1 MTETK
6 NTFIRISNGRLVDL
20 MDMGP
25 EDVDLFS
32 ISRALN
38 SISRFSGHW
47 GRVRPLTVA
56 QHTLLCM
63 ELAARLYPDEIDV
76 EFGCLLHDMP
86 EAYYNDLSS
95 PMKRCIDIKEFTDP
109 IDTAVHGTLWTLD
122 KPRTEEVEQKVKK
135 CDLLALTIERNV
147 MWEQTEGNDDER
159 YFPQIDVEFSKED
172 QANLFF
178 IVSMYPEVD
187 LEEVYHT
194 FFIETQTN
202 PVQSTIPELEGARD

>member
-1 MTETK
+1 MTK
-6 NTFIRISNGRLVDL
+6 NTYIRISNGRLVDL

-63 ELAARLYPDEIDV
+63 ELAARLYPNEVDV
-76 EFGCLLHDMP
+76 EFGCLLHDMS
-86 EAYYNDLSS
+86 EAYYNDISS
-95 PMKRCIDIKEFTDP
+95 PMKRCIDIKEFTTP
-109 IDTAVHGTLWTLD
+109 IDDIVHETLWTLD
-122 KPRTEEVEQKVKK
+122 KPLTHEVEKKVKH
-135 CDLLALTIERNV
+135 CDLVALTIERNI
-147 MWEQTEGNDDER
+147 MWEQTEGNTDER
-159 YFPQIDVEFSKED
+159 YFPQIDVEYTKEE
-172 QANLFF
+172 QAKLFF
-178 IVSMYPEVD
+178 MVSMFPEVD

-194 FFIETQTN
+194 FFLEAQTD
-202 PVQSTIPELEGARD
+202 PIQSTIPELETKVA